1 MGKQWKSK
9 ITKLASG
16 HFTFWKC
23 YVQGPPRKKQYRHF
37 FGGVLNVSRII
48 DFYTCNLDKEK
59 TKKET
64 NFIFCSIFKVVFR
77 GCPKKELMS
86 LLYIIFRIIDFYTS
100 NFGKKWQNDLNK
112 LEWGHFTSSKCYIQ
126 HDICYM
132 LHERSNYNFGNK
144 CVLYKHFR

>member
-1 MGKQWKSK
+1 MPGAPPKELYHCFFGKAPKISWINEYQRRSMGKQWKSK
-9 ITKLASG
+9 IKKLASG

-23 YVQGPPRKKQYRHF
+23 YVQGPPRKRQYHHF

-48 DFYTCNLDKEK
+48 DFYTCNLDKDK

-77 GCPKKELMS
+77 GCPKRELMS

-100 NFGKKWQNDLNK
+100 NFGK
-112 LEWGHFTSSKCYIQ
+112 
-126 HDICYM
+126 
-132 LHERSNYNFGNK
+132 
-144 CVLYKHFR
+144 